1 GSVVE
6 TVHVDQA
13 LATHRHLAILG
24 DPGSG
29 KTTLMRYLALQYA
42 RDLAQKTGGVQA
54 RLGLDES
61 GFLPILI
68 SLRQVGAFLRS
79 RHPHDDG
86 TDGHAL
92 FLEYIRSAFRSER
105 IPLPDDFFDE
115 YLTSGRAAILLDGLD
130 EVADPDLRRRV
141 SRLVEAFTTAYA
153 QCRFVVTSR
162 VVGYTGA
169 ARLGGDYALSTVRD
183 FTLKDV
189 ENFLSHW
196 HRLVAVGQ
204 MGAEE
209 SALHYAADQTAQ
221 LMAAIRGNERI
232 RDLAINPLM
241 LTVIALVHRD
251 RVKLPDRRAELYAEA
266 VDVLLGKWDEARG
279 VREIAVLADAPFDT
293 GDKRLMLQAMALQ
306 MQENQQK
313 EIATEDLRRLLA
325 EMFAEMLADKRGVR
339 KAVERFQRVIE
350 ERTGLLVA
358 RGEGIYA
365 FSHLTFQ
372 EYLAALAIAA
382 RDDYVAY
389 TLARCGE
396 AWWREVTLLEAGY
409 LSMQSKERTTRLIR
423 AIAEKKEEP
432 ELYYNLLLAVE
443 CVRDV
448 SDNRVAGGLGKE
460 LQGRLRAEFESQ
472 GLMGFL
478 PAKKRRRIAAATA
491 LAKIGGATE
500 YWTKPFGEPEWATI
514 PAGEFWMGGDGKYDG
529 KPIHKVNLDAFQ
541 IARVPITNAQYALF
555 VKAAE
560 HDPPSYWDEGR
571 PPKGKESHPVVY
583 VTWHDAI
590 AYCQWLSKVTG
601 KNISLPSEAEWE
613 KAARGDKDQRAYP
626 WGENFEST
634 RCNTS
639 ELGLGD
645 TTPVGIFIEG
655 ASPYVV
661 LDLSGNVWEWTR
673 SIRDNEKYP
682 YPYDPNDGRENLG
695 SSSARVVR
703 GGAFS
708 NNQDLAGCACRY
720 GSGYLVPGYR
730 FDRGGFRVV
739 VSEFSCAASPLGAF
753 FCFLTLYS
761 GISVLCISPP
771 TGTM

>member
-1 GSVVE
+1 RLPMGRGSVVE

-396 AWWREVTLLEAGY
+396 AWWREVTLL
-409 LSMQSKERTTRLIR
+409 
-423 AIAEKKEEP
+423 
-432 ELYYNLLLAVE
+432 
-443 CVRDV
+443 
-448 SDNRVAGGLGKE
+448 
-460 LQGRLRAEFESQ
+460 
-472 GLMGFL
+472 
-478 PAKKRRRIAAATA
+478 
-491 LAKIGGATE
+491 
-500 YWTKPFGEPEWATI
+500 
-514 PAGEFWMGGDGKYDG
+514 
-529 KPIHKVNLDAFQ
+529 
-541 IARVPITNAQYALF
+541 
-555 VKAAE
+555 
-560 HDPPSYWDEGR
+560 
-571 PPKGKESHPVVY
+571 
-583 VTWHDAI
+583 
-590 AYCQWLSKVTG
+590 
-601 KNISLPSEAEWE
+601 
-613 KAARGDKDQRAYP
+613 
-626 WGENFEST
+626 
-634 RCNTS
+634 
-639 ELGLGD
+639 
-645 TTPVGIFIEG
+645 
-655 ASPYVV
+655 
-661 LDLSGNVWEWTR
+661 
-673 SIRDNEKYP
+673 
-682 YPYDPNDGRENLG
+682 
-695 SSSARVVR
+695 
-703 GGAFS
+703 
-708 NNQDLAGCACRY
+708 
-720 GSGYLVPGYR
+720 
-730 FDRGGFRVV
+730 
-739 VSEFSCAASPLGAF
+739 
-753 FCFLTLYS
+753 
-761 GISVLCISPP
+761 
-771 TGTM
+771 